1 MRIRTCP
8 DIASPIRV
16 NPPVKPKF
24 PMPPSTNPA
33 KDRLIL
39 RLLMTLIG
47 GVFIVMGVVTIG
59 EQHYYGESTRRGY
72 VQLVL
77 DGWQAVGMGVFQL
90 GLGALPLSVWAP
102 NKTWVLRCALL
113 AVAVMA
119 AGLYGSLTLK

>member
-1 MRIRTCP
+1 
-8 DIASPIRV
+8 
-16 NPPVKPKF
+16 
-24 PMPPSTNPA
+24 MPAPQNSD

-47 GVFIVMGVVTIG
+47 GVLIVMGLFTLS
-59 EQHYYGESTRRGY
+59 EQHYYGESTRHGY
-72 VQLVL
+72 VEVVL
-77 DGWQAVGMGVFQL
+77 EGRRAIAMGVFQL